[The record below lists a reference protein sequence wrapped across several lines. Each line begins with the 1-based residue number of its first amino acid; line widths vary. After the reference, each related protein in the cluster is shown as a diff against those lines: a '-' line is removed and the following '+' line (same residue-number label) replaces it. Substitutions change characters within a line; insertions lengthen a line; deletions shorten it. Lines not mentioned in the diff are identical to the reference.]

1 MSAGNPRAT
10 LPHDAVNKALRTI
23 GALFEPGDVI
33 EIRALHVGRT
43 THHAGNTYAGY
54 FSFENDRAIASAIA
68 LVDGRAEGVYVVL
81 NRINPALLARAQ
93 NQLQAKLKNTT
104 SDADV
109 IEWRWLYVDADP
121 KRPAGISSTDEEH
134 EAAIQRTH
142 EIREYLDERGWP
154 EPIHGDSGNGSHLLY
169 RLPSLELTSAGSLVK
184 RCLRA
189 LAERFSDTAVIVDES
204 TATRARLCKLYGTLT
219 RKGDSTQDRPH
230 RRSAILE
237 VPERIEAA
245 PVDLLESL
253 ADEATP
259 VERRNTPK
267 HTLPNGR
274 GFDIEQWIG
283 QVGLD
288 VIKGPEPYQGGRRWT
303 LRNCPF
309 NPEHDKPVII
319 ELAGGALVFKCLH
332 KSCSENNW
340 KALRRRF
347 EPNYTG
353 SHKRASID
361 LDPPDGSPETAPGIT
376 DLAQLPSVFSIPA
389 HLDWCVD
396 GMIAHGSVTLI
407 CAESGTG
414 KTWLGYYIA
423 GCIAHGFPVLGRKV
437 RASNVLYLDGENP
450 IYVVQQRLADLGITD
465 SPNLCVWGGWNISPP
480 VRPDSPLVVEF
491 AGKHK
496 GLIIYD
502 SLIEFHSG
510 SEQSSTETRAFM
522 RSFRTLANL
531 GATVIVLHHT
541 GKADTSKQYRGSS
554 DIKAAVDTAYL
565 LARKSE
571 DVEALRDLSMR
582 CFKARLAPP
591 QHFGMEFKKGQGFAP
606 CEAFMPVRTTTELIT
621 EILSSHPG
629 SNQKEIV
636 SLGREQGFTIRQIT
650 DCLKVG
656 LWQRTPGPHNSTLYS
671 LPESPDE

>member
-1 MSAGNPRAT
+1 MSAVNPGASPEHPT
-10 LPHDAVNKALRTI
+10 INEALRAI
-23 GALFEPGDVI
+23 GAIFEPGDVI
-33 EIRALHVGRT
+33 EIRALDVGRT
-43 THHAGNTYAGY
+43 PDRSGSTHAGY
-54 FSFENDRAIASAIA
+54 FNFENSNAISAA
-68 LVDGRAEGVYVVL
+68 LRSVDGKAEGVYVVL
-81 NRINPALLARAQ
+81 NRFNPDLLARS
-93 NQLQAKLKNTT
+93 NNRLKVRPKNTT

-109 IEWRWLYVDADP
+109 TEWRWLYVDADP
-121 KRPAGISSTDEEH
+121 NRPAGISSTDTEH
-134 EAAIQRTH
+134 DAALQRTF
-142 EIREYLDERGWP
+142 EIQEFLTEREWP
-154 EPIHGDSGNGSHLLY
+154 QPIRGDSGNGGHLLY
-169 RLPSLELTSAGSLVK
+169 RLPAVEIKTAANLVK
-184 RCLRA
+184 GCLKA
-189 LAERFSDTAVIVDES
+189 LSKHFSDCAVKVDES
-204 TATRARLCKLYGTLT
+204 TANAARLCKLYGTMT
-219 RKGDSTQDRPH
+219 RKGDSTSDRPH

-237 VPERIEAA
+237 APERIV
-245 PVDLLESL
+245 PVPLDLLESL
-253 ADEATP
+253 AAEASSSVP
-259 VERRNTPK
+259 SNTTKQDPQSQ
-267 HTLPNGR
+267 GS
-274 GFDIEQWIG
+274 FDIDEWIA
-283 QVGLD
+283 QAGLD

-303 LRNCPF
+303 LRSCPF
-309 NPEHDKPVII
+309 NPDHVKPVII
-319 ELAGGALVFKCLH
+319 ELSGGALVFKCLH

-340 KALRRRF
+340 KALRQRF
-347 EPNYTG
+347 EPTYTE
-353 SHKRASID
+353 SSERAS
-361 LDPPDGSPETAPGIT
+361 PDGSAETGLGIT
-376 DLAQLPSVFSIPA
+376 DLAQIPSVFSIPA
-389 HLDWCVD
+389 HLHWCVD
-396 GMIAHGSVTLI
+396 GMIAQGSVTLI

-423 GCIAHGFPVLGRKV
+423 GCIAQAIPVLGRKV
-437 RASNVLYLDGENP
+437 RGSKVLYLDGENP
-450 IYVVQQRLADLGITD
+450 IYVVQQRLGDLGITE

-480 VRPDSPLVVEF
+480 VGPDSPLVVEF

-571 DVEALRDLSMR
+571 DVEALRELSMT

-591 QHFGMEFKKGQGFAP
+591 QHFGMEFKKGQGFVP

-621 EILSSHPG
+621 EILGSHPG

-636 SLGREQGFTIRQIT
+636 SLGRGQGFSIRQIT

-656 LWQRTPGPHNSTLYS
+656 LWQRTPGPHNSTRYS